1 METCRPDKPTIN
13 IFEILHL
20 RKERYHNA
28 MLAWLLDPDPD
39 QNHGLDDAFL
49 SLFLK
54 LVGIEN
60 YIVDGSET
68 VEPEYTLRAPDGST
82 RRLDIF
88 IETGKHKI
96 YIENKV
102 FASSIDDQELKDQAH
117 LLATH
122 AGDKAVVHVFIVPRQ
137 KDIGPSTQAVV
148 DKYGIRTLTWSELV
162 KLLEEILVSEDDADL
177 HVRAIWEQYLDYAKE
192 IADMFGGFDVKE
204 MQKYVEAAGVVWQLQ
219 QIFQLEKRESQ
230 AKQQFKGF
238 LTTVAKEVLSQL
250 SGVVSSKWDFRIK
263 ENRSWAPVNWGAYFT
278 SDEHYPDIKFY
289 IGIWYAPQDHPV
301 DGLLRAG
308 VGVELCS
315 ERISQLGKIVY
326 ECAKALG
333 TVQCYEEG
341 TYYELWEEHA
351 VQWSDLEQ
359 WTSFRDRLVD
369 RAVAWMTALIPVI
382 EKTLQPLQK
391 EQRAKKRSTAPR

>member
-1 METCRPDKPTIN
+1 METSRLDKPTIN
-13 IFEILHL
+13 IFEMLKL
-20 RKERYHNA
+20 RREPYHNT

-49 SLFLK
+49 SRFLER
-54 LVGIEN
+54 VGVEN
-60 YIVDGSET
+60 YTRDDFQDIQA
-68 VEPEYTLRAPDGST
+68 EYTLRTADGST
-82 RRLDIF
+82 TCRLDIF
-88 IETGKHKI
+88 IETRNNKV

-102 FASSIDDQELKDQAH
+102 SPSAIDDQQLEEQARCVRDNV
-117 LLATH
+117 
-122 AGDKAVVHVFIVPRQ
+122 GDKKGIHVFIVPRRR
-137 KDIGPSTQAVV
+137 DIRSSTQAIV
-148 DKYGIRTLTWSELV
+148 DENDIRTLEWSKLV
-162 KLLEEILVSEDDADL
+162 ELLEAIVSKDDADL

-250 SGVVSSKWDFRIK
+250 SGVVSSEWDFRIK
-263 ENRSWAPVNWGAYFT
+263 EDRSWAPVNWGAYFT

-308 VGVELCS
+308 VGVELCG

-341 TYYELWEEHA
+341 TYYELWEENV

-369 RAVAWMTALIPVI
+369 CAVAWMTALIPVI

-391 EQRAKKRSTAPR
+391 KQRAKKRSTAPR